1 MKAVIQRVSECSV
14 TVDGKTVGRISAGF
28 LILLGV
34 ESGDTQ
40 KDAEKL
46 SAKIAGLRIFTD
58 ENDKMNLSLQDI
70 NAGVLVVSN
79 FTRQTT

>member
-14 TVDGKTVGRISAGF
+14 TVDSKTVGRIAAGF

-34 ESGDTQ
+34 ESGDTE

-46 SAKIAGLRIFTD
+46 SAKIAGLRIFTERCHKEHKSD
-58 ENDKMNLSLQDI
+58 CEIS
-70 NAGVLVVSN
+70 VSN
-79 FTRQTT
+79 R